1 MSLLLTAHEVQQLQR
16 SFYWD
21 LIHTLSANWEIGEV
35 TIPSGAF
42 ITECGQCLMWRSR
55 WRQRRLSNQSF
66 CYWNK
71 KFVIGFYISLIA
83 FFFTASAVSAQY
95 GDCAVLKP
103 SLLELTKM

>member
-1 MSLLLTAHEVQQLQR
+1 M
-16 SFYWD
+16 
-21 LIHTLSANWEIGEV
+21 
-35 TIPSGAF
+35 IPSGAF

-55 WRQRRLSNQSF
+55 LGKKLLSTRRF

-71 KFVIGFYISLIA
+71 KFIMGFNVSLIA
-83 FFFTASAVSAQY
+83 FSFTASAVWAQY